1 MNAGKNTPPNPS
13 TFAPLTR
20 EPGDVWVVHGHAE
33 VIACAS
39 DPERFSSRVSRHL
52 QIPNGLD
59 GDEHR
64 RFRNLIEQF
73 LNPQRVNGYQ
83 PLFEYVAETLVSGLP
98 RSSPIEIISRLGSRL
113 AVRAQCG
120 WLGWAPELEQP
131 LLDWMKDHR
140 EAARTNDLK
149 RLAVGAARFDAMVQ
163 DEIERH
169 RGPAPQG
176 GTWTDAMSDLLAVR
190 VEDPDSAEGRRLL
203 TDKERISVLRN
214 WVAGDLGSIADS
226 VGVIAHQ
233 IASRPE
239 IQREMR
245 NRLSDRQALI
255 RGIDELLRI
264 DDPFLTNRRITT
276 CPVKLSGQQIPA
288 KAKVILHWADAGRD
302 PRVFPNPDSFEP
314 ERNAPKNIVYGAGP
328 HICPGRTL
336 ATIQL
341 AAAVRALLSGCP
353 WIRLADTPNSRR
365 AQLPTGGF
373 EEAWIVLEQDTPS

>member
-1 MNAGKNTPPNPS
+1 MSGGS
-13 TFAPLTR
+13 TCPFGHGAFRALTR

-33 VIACAS
+33 VIACAT
-39 DPERFSSRVSRHL
+39 DPKTYSSRVSRHL

-64 RFRNLIEQF
+64 RYRTLIEQF
-73 LNPQRVNGYQ
+73 LSPQRINGYQ

-98 RSSPIEIISRLGSRL
+98 RSSPIEICSRLGSRL

-149 RLAVGAARFDAMVQ
+149 RLAVGAAQFDAMVQ

-176 GTWTDAMSDLLAVR
+176 GNWNDAMADLLAVR
-190 VEDPDSAEGRRLL
+190 VEDPASAEGRRLL
-203 TDKERISVLRN
+203 TDKERVSILRN

-233 IASRPE
+233 IAEKPD
-239 IQREMR
+239 IQHEMR
-245 NRLSDRQALI
+245 KRLDDRQAFI

-276 CPVKLSGQQIPA
+276 RETKLCGQHIPE
-288 KAKVILHWADAGRD
+288 KARVILHWADANRD
-302 PRVFPNPDSFEP
+302 PRVFPNPDAFEP
-314 ERNAPKNIVYGAGP
+314 ERNAPLNIVYGAGP

-336 ATIQL
+336 ATLQL
-341 AAAVRALLSGCP
+341 VAATQALLNGCT
-353 WIRLADTPNSRR
+353 WIRLSDNPASRR

-373 EEAWIVLEQDTPS
+373 EEAWIVLEQEHSA